1 MSFPYAVQIGITL
14 LFYAAVVIWVGR
26 ERFRR
31 RRKR

>member
-14 LFYAAVVIWVGR
+14 LLYAVIVILIGR
-26 ERFRR
+26 ERFQR

>member
-14 LFYAAVVIWVGR
+14 LFYAVIVILIGR
-26 ERFRR
+26 ERFQR